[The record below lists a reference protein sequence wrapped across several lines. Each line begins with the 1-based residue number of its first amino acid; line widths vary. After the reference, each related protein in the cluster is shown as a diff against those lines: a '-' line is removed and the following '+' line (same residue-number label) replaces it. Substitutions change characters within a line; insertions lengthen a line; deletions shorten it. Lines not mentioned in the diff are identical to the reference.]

1 MAFRDRFFT
10 PRTAKAILSPW
21 RIALGVAVIVLLALL
36 GLHVVLAILIGLVV
50 YAVTVFVGMPSKP
63 TGVHIDAFAVSEPWR
78 QHVQGA
84 VKAKRRFDE
93 TLLAAPAG
101 PSRDRLTEIGVRINR
116 GVEECWHI
124 ASRGNEIDKAVKRM
138 NLPSARSDLQLL
150 QSRPTDASTA
160 QTVASLQSQIDTGER
175 LKARSADIA
184 QRLRL
189 LEVRLSELAT
199 RASEVA
205 VGASDQEAYG
215 HDVEDLIA
223 QLEGMRLAI
232 DETDRLA
239 SPPRVDFGSEP
250 PPAPGTVPP
259 STD

>member
-1 MAFRDRFFT
+1 MSLRDRFFT

-21 RIALGVAVIVLLALL
+21 RIALGVVVA
-36 GLHVVLAILIGLVV
+36 VVLAVLGVNVVIAIVAGLVA
-50 YAVTVFVGMPSKP
+50 YAIVVFVAMPAKP
-63 TGVHIDAFAVSEPWR
+63 ATVVIDPFGVSEPWR

-84 VKAKRRFDE
+84 LKARRRFDD
-93 TLLAAPAG
+93 TLASVPAG
-101 PSRDRLTEIGVRINR
+101 PARDRLAEIGRRIGI
-116 GVEECWHI
+116 GVTECWHI
-124 ASRGNEIDKAVKRM
+124 ASRGHEIDKAVKRL

-150 QSRPTDASTA
+150 QSRPVDAQSEATM
-160 QTVASLQSQIDTGER
+160 ASLQAQIDSGER
-175 LKARSADIA
+175 LKARSADVA

-205 VGASDQEAYG
+205 VGARDEEAYG
-215 HDVEDLIA
+215 NDVEDLIS
-223 QLEGMRLAI
+223 QLEGMRLAL

-239 SPPRVDFGSEP
+239 APPRVDFGGGT
-250 PPAPGTVPP
+250 PGTVPP